1 MFVAILAIF
10 ILPDFPDTSH
20 NWLSPEEVR
29 LAEKRME
36 EDVGVGD
43 GEETE
48 SGGRFHGLKL
58 ALLDWKVW
66 WLGVALTSM
75 VISLSFNAFFP
86 TLSATMGYN
95 PTITL
100 LLCAPPWAFGTIVA
114 FVACR
119 HSDRSRERFW
129 HIAIPL
135 AFGIVGF
142 VMAASTMV
150 TAARYV
156 ALCVMFRSILHI
168 LLPSTYTQYYRF
180 LMAQSYAGFII
191 FLAWISNTIA
201 RPPSKRAVALAF
213 INSFAQLGNISGS

>member
-10 ILPDFPDTSH
+10 ILPDFPTTSH

-43 GEETE
+43 SEETE
-48 SGGRFHGLKL
+48 TGGRGHGFKL
-58 ALLDWKVW
+58 AIADWKVW
-66 WLGVALTSM
+66 WLAVALTSM

-100 LLCAPPWAFGTIVA
+100 LLCVPPWVFGTIVA
-114 FVACR
+114 FIACR
-119 HSDRSRERFW
+119 HSDRTRERFW

-142 VMAASTMV
+142 VMAASTMAL
-150 TAARYV
+150 AARYV
-156 ALCVMFRSILHI
+156 SLCV
-168 LLPSTYTQYYRF
+168 
-180 LMAQSYAGFII
+180 II
-191 FLAWISNTIA
+191 S
-201 RPPSKRAVALAF
+201 
-213 INSFAQLGNISGS
+213 SFMPMLRRVLTRGLVGS